1 MDYILQGI
9 GIGFILS
16 IMIGPVFFV
25 LMETSITKGFKA
37 AMMLDLGVLIS
48 DIFYVVIALFFAY
61 QLKSIDVG
69 DFKNNMILSLFGGV
83 LFISYGIYYLF
94 LKKEKVAAVITEGQE
109 IANVPSKA
117 SRDYTLLVFKGFT
130 LNFLNPGVI
139 IYWFA
144 ILAKGFDLVEEYH
157 NNIHIVF
164 FIATILLTY
173 FGIDCLKALGASRLK
188 PLVTNKLLRGLNQ
201 LIGFIFFGTGVFL
214 ILRQFVL

>member
-69 DFKNNMILSLFGGV
+69 DFKNNMILSLFGGG

-144 ILAKGFDLVEEYH
+144 
-157 NNIHIVF
+157 
-164 FIATILLTY
+164 
-173 FGIDCLKALGASRLK
+173 S
-188 PLVTNKLLRGLNQ
+188 
-201 LIGFIFFGTGVFL
+201 IFFPIDFTFHSSG
-214 ILRQFVL
+214 

>member
-1 MDYILQGI
+1 MDYIFQGI

-69 DFKNNMILSLFGGV
+69 DFKNNMILSLFGGG

>member
-1 MDYILQGI
+1 MDYIFQGI

-69 DFKNNMILSLFGGV
+69 DFKNNSILSVFGGG
-83 LFISYGIYYLF
+83 LFISYGVYYLF
-94 LKKEKVAAVITEGQE
+94 LKKVKVEAVITEGEE
-109 IANVPSKA
+109 IAKVQSKT
-117 SRDYTLLVFKGFT
+117 SRDYTLLIFKGFT

-144 ILAKGFDLVEEYH
+144 ILAKGFDLVERYKS
-157 NNIHIVF
+157 NVHIVF
-164 FIATILLTY
+164 FIAIILITY

-201 LIGFIFFGTGVFL
+201 LIGFIFIGTGVFL

>member
-69 DFKNNMILSLFGGV
+69 DFKNNMILSLFGGGV
-83 LFISYGIYYLF
+83 FISYGIYYLF

-144 ILAKGFDLVEEYH
+144 ILAKGFDLVEEYN

>member
-1 MDYILQGI
+1 MGECYKRKNDMITAIHYWME
-9 GIGFILS
+9 GFN
-16 IMIGPVFFV
+16 FFPNRIENLFEIV
-25 LMETSITKGFKA
+25 THYRQTQKYNLA
-37 AMMLDLGVLIS
+37 YQ
-48 DIFYVVIALFFAY
+48 FYVIAANERNKIKKL
-61 QLKSIDVG
+61 D
-69 DFKNNMILSLFGGV
+69 
-83 LFISYGIYYLF
+83 YLF

>member
-1 MDYILQGI
+1 MDYIFQGI

-69 DFKNNMILSLFGGV
+69 DFKNNSILSVFGGG
-83 LFISYGIYYLF
+83 LFISYGVYYLF
-94 LKKEKVAAVITEGQE
+94 MKKVKVEAVITEGEE
-109 IANVPSKA
+109 IAKVQSKT
-117 SRDYTLLVFKGFT
+117 SRDYTLLIFKGFT

-144 ILAKGFDLVEEYH
+144 ILAKGFDLVERYKS
-157 NNIHIVF
+157 NVHIVF
-164 FIATILLTY
+164 FIAIILITY

-201 LIGFIFFGTGVFL
+201 LIGFIFIGTGVFL

>member
-1 MDYILQGI
+1 
-9 GIGFILS
+9 
-16 IMIGPVFFV
+16 MIGPVFFV

-69 DFKNNMILSLFGGV
+69 DFKNNSILSVFGGG
-83 LFISYGIYYLF
+83 LFISYGVYYLF
-94 LKKEKVAAVITEGQE
+94 MKKVKVEAVITEGEE
-109 IANVPSKA
+109 IAKVQSKT
-117 SRDYTLLVFKGFT
+117 SRDYTLLIFKGFT

-144 ILAKGFDLVEEYH
+144 ILAKGFDLVERYKS
-157 NNIHIVF
+157 NVHIVF
-164 FIATILLTY
+164 FIAIILITY

-201 LIGFIFFGTGVFL
+201 LIGFIFIGTGVFL